1 MSKSDVE
8 KLREQG
14 LDVQTV
20 GEIIETNDAAA
31 IGHNN
36 PPEITPFEAIKQEI
50 DDLVLEA
57 RNWLDGEGVS
67 NEDQASNVAI
77 LRDKLR
83 DAAKRAEELRKAE
96 AKPFD
101 DGKAAVQARF
111 NPLIQK
117 DRGLCDIA
125 IQTCNNVLK
134 PFLKAKDDAQRAE
147 AARLQREAQ
156 EAAAAAQRAA
166 REAADT
172 QDIGKREDAEALL
185 ADARAL
191 IGDAKRA
198 DAVKPQVAGS
208 ARAVGLKSVFTPE
221 LVDPATALA
230 HYRTTRPGAL
240 KEWLIDQAR
249 IDVRGG
255 HHAPDAIPGF
265 TIKEDRVPV

>member
-1 MSKSDVE
+1 MPKEIASGLTVE
-8 KLREQG
+8 
-14 LDVQTV
+14 TV
-20 GEIIETNDAAA
+20 GDLLEQTPPPAKGSVVGD
-31 IGHNN
+31 NN
-36 PPEITPFEAIKQEI
+36 PPELTPFEVVKQEI

-83 DAAKRAEELRKAE
+83 DAAKRADELRKAE

-101 DGKAAVQARF
+101 DGKAEVQARY

-147 AARLQREAQ
+147 ATRLQREAE
-156 EAAAAAQRAA
+156 EAAAVAQRAA
-166 REAADT
+166 REAAET
-172 QDIGKREDAEALL
+172 QDIEEREKAESLLAEAREK
-185 ADARAL
+185 A
-191 IGDAKRA
+191 GDAKRA
-198 DAVKPQVAGS
+198 DSAKPQVAGG
-208 ARAVGLKSVFTPE
+208 ARAAGLKSIFTPE
-221 LVDPATALA
+221 LVDPAAALA
-230 HYRTTRPGAL
+230 HYRQTRPGAL

-265 TIKEDRVPV
+265 TIKEDRIPV